1 MLCPEP
7 EWCRELEEALLQTQ
21 EALAAAEEQTDRAQR
36 EVARLLQ
43 HTRTGAEQSVGSQDT
58 SELEALESMVCC
70 CGACVAVIWGLL
82 CCCGGLCC
90 AVVPLASSTGC
101 ESCLLSLFQSGSQVS
116 IWCDW

>member
-21 EALAAAEEQTDRAQR
+21 QALAAAEEQAEGAQR

-70 CGACVAVIWGLL
+70 CGACVAVVWWFAVLLWWVML
-82 CCCGGLCC
+82 CCG
-90 AVVPLASSTGC
+90 A
-101 ESCLLSLFQSGSQVS
+101 
-116 IWCDW
+116 II